1 MRTVVTGGA
10 GFIGSRLV
18 RRLLADEQ
26 NQVINLDALR
36 HSGNLENLSDVA
48 NHPRDTFLH
57 GDICD
62 ADTVARVVKDC
73 AVEAGINCAAETH
86 VDRSLLDPQ
95 SFARPDVVGTG
106 LLLEQARQS
115 GVSRY
120 LQVST
125 DKEYGSVEF

>member
-10 GFIGSRLV
+10 GFIGSHLV

-26 NQVINLDALR
+26 NRVINLDALR

-48 NHPRDTFLH
+48 NHLRDTFLH

-62 ADTVARVVKDC
+62 ADTVARVFKDC
-73 AVEAGINCAAETH
+73 AVEAVINCAAETH
-86 VDRSLLDPQ
+86 VGRSLLDPQ
-95 SFARPDVVGTG
+95 TFARTDVVGTG
-106 LLLEQARQS
+106 VLPEQARKS